1 MNSTKHPLA
10 ATAKAA
16 GVAAALILGL
26 TLSAGGAAAHA
37 RTAGPDATPVT
48 SQTEVDCDKDQAAV
62 DATLDTA
69 EKQLQSA
76 FRTNHLA
83 IEQLREKAGERNN
96 AARDLLKQAD
106 SQLKAIRATAK
117 TALDAAGESAE
128 SCTAL
133 DSAAIDAIVVQATA
147 DMEAVVTEVTATVA
161 ALPAPDKKANDED
174 NDEDNDETSDVDHET
189 KSAHHD
195 ETKSAHH
202 DTKSVEK
209 SSDKSGEKSTVKA
222 TTTSKG
228 HSKP

>member
-83 IEQLREKAGERNN
+83 IEQLREKAGERNK

-106 SQLKAIRATAK
+106 SQVKGIRATAK
-117 TALDAAGESAE
+117 TALDAVEESTAD
-128 SCTAL
+128 CAAL
-133 DSAAIDAIVVQATA
+133 DTAAIDAIVSKATA
-147 DMEAVVTEVTATVA
+147 DMEAVVTKVTADVA
-161 ALPAPDKKANDED
+161 ALPATALKTDVENEDED
-174 NDEDNDETSDVDHET
+174 EARETSDADHET
-189 KSAHHD
+189 KSA
-195 ETKSAHH
+195 
-202 DTKSVEK
+202 EK
-209 SSDKSGEKSTVKA
+209 SGEKSGDKSGEKSTVKA
-222 TTTSKG
+222 TTT
-228 HSKP
+228 